1 MGNNSLEN
9 KYKKLYTSIIYQA
22 LMDLTKLNTSLTD
35 TSISINASS
44 AHSWFF
50 KTSGTTATDF
60 EEICDNA
67 GLDPMFVRDFA
78 YSVVHEKGNKNVK
91 KRIIRFFE

>member
-60 EEICDNA
+60 EEICDHA
-67 GLDPMFVRDFA
+67 GLNPIFIRSFA
-78 YSVVHEKGNKNVK
+78 YEVINSKEDKNVK
-91 KRIIRFFE
+91 KRITRFFE